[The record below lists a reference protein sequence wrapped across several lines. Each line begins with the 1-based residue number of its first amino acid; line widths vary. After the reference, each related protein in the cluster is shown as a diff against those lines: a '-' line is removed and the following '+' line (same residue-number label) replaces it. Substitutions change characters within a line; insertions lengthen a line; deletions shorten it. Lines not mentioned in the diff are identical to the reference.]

1 MSRHHRRDH
10 RHRGTRNHR
19 KPAGRSSDSPHD
31 ARTRRI
37 RPVDS
42 IDAVD
47 DRLITELL
55 RLDGPVQAVARTATH
70 SHVINDITI
79 HAGELALVVLA
90 AANRDPAIFAEHRA
104 DLGGQLP
111 GPWAGC

>member
-1 MSRHHRRDH
+1 MIAI
-10 RHRGTRNHR
+10 
-19 KPAGRSSDSPHD
+19 AGRETTANLLGAAVIRLMTPGPDG
-31 ARTRRI
+31 I

-42 IDAVD
+42 INAVD

-79 HAGELALVVLA
+79 HAGEPAPVVLA
-90 AANRDPAIFAEHRA
+90 AANRDPAIFAEHRV